1 MNYQAQQDGSPLSG
15 MREKADVVADFLK
28 GLASPQRLLV
38 LCALAQGE
46 KTVGELIALT
56 GIAPTSMSQ
65 HLAKLK
71 AEGIVGVRRAH
82 RNLHYAISH
91 PAVLEVMAVLS
102 AHFCGAGE
110 G

>member
-1 MNYQAQQDGSPLSG
+1 MNHQAKDDGLPLSA
-15 MREKADVVADFLK
+15 MREKTEAVADFLK
-28 GLASPQRLLV
+28 GLANPQRLLM

-46 KTVGELIALT
+46 KTVGELIAQT

-71 AEGIVGVRRAH
+71 AEGIVGVRREH

-91 PAVLEVMAVLS
+91 AAVLEVMAVLA
-102 AHFCGAGE
+102 AHFCQASDG
-110 G
+110 